1 MLDKKLWNPLL
12 SVDRDDGILYIA
24 ESYHMTVEEATKE
37 YGEYR
42 KKYMNSWSFF
52 KECEEGKQSKSIER
66 TASRNN
72 ECQYVTEEEVAEMY
86 KSGMSFGEITSETGR
101 SFNWIKKALDMY
113 GVPVRAARRERS
125 ILDPYRDDVINLLR
139 KGTSIT
145 NISKILDVNVKTVT
159 AFIRKKGLRE
169 CI

>member
-113 GVPVRAARRERS
+113 GVPVRKARRERS
-125 ILDPYRDDVINLLR
+125 ILDPYRDEVINLLR
-139 KGTSIT
+139 EGTNVSE
-145 NISKILDVNVKTVT
+145 ISRILGFNPRTVLH
-159 AFIRKKGLRE
+159 FINKKGLRE